1 MSRIL
6 VKQLINKL
14 FCSISC
20 FYNNSE
26 NKIICSNCTES
37 YTIFNDNCYLM
48 NIDHCEI
55 YDFENIESENKLQCK
70 ICKDGY

>member
-1 MSRIL
+1 
-6 VKQLINKL
+6 
-14 FCSISC
+14 
-20 FYNNSE
+20 
-26 NKIICSNCTES
+26 
-37 YTIFNDNCYLM
+37 M